1 MIRSNDGVVINEFD
15 WSGSYS
21 FDMAEEMGE
30 TDIFRFVINKFKDKI
45 PAPVCEGEYSQLRLN
60 IPKQIVHE
68 VSKCIHTSELVTAID
83 VYEDLHKRAV
93 YHDSISGAVYCGNVR
108 FELCTYES
116 DELPGDQYDITLSFD
131 H

>member
-1 MIRSNDGVVINEFD
+1 MIKNNYGVVINGFD

-21 FDMAEEMGE
+21 FDAVGDYDSL
-30 TDIFRFVINKFKDKI
+30 DIFKFILDEFKDKI

-68 VSKCIHTSELVTAID
+68 VCRCVLSSETVTDID
-83 VYEDLHKRAV
+83 TVSNLHKKAV
-93 YHDSISGAVYCGNVR
+93 YKDSVKGVVYCNNVR
-108 FELCTYES
+108 FELCTYDHE
-116 DELPGDQYDITLSFD
+116 DLPGGPFDITLSFE